1 MLVNLGTVLLYDF
14 AFSLNGCS
22 ATCLHAAF
30 EKQAEGTAFHTFL
43 LHWTSSFKD
52 TRDFLYIQQSKAPC
66 TAC

>member
-30 EKQAEGTAFHTFL
+30 EKQAEGTF
-43 LHWTSSFKD
+43 
-52 TRDFLYIQQSKAPC
+52 C
-66 TAC
+66 G